1 MNEPVASMHQKTVSV
16 SAEHASFAG
25 FWIRAAAFIIDCII
39 ISIPVGI
46 ISMPFVGYAAF
57 KFMPYLDEYSY
68 TQTVSSDMAAA
79 LFLCWGIA
87 LFLQLLGA
95 VIFWLYFA
103 WFESSVKQATW
114 GKQLFGLRVT
124 DAYGQRLTF
133 ARATGRTFAKILSYM
148 TLYIGFMMAGWTKQK
163 RALHDMIAGTLVMK
177 IR

>member
-1 MNEPVASMHQKTVSV
+1 MNEVTNIQQKTVIV
-16 SAEHASFAG
+16 SADHASYAG
-25 FWIRAAAFIIDCII
+25 FWIRAAAFIVDCII
-39 ISIPVGI
+39 ISVPVAIVSIPF
-46 ISMPFVGYAAF
+46 SGYATF
-57 KFMPYLDEYSY
+57 KLMPYLEEYSY
-68 TQTVSSDMAAA
+68 TQTVSSEMASA

-87 LFLQLLGA
+87 LLLQLVSA

-103 WFESSVKQATW
+103 LFESSAKQAPW
-114 GKQLFGLRVT
+114 GKQICGLRVT

-148 TLYIGFMMAGWTKQK
+148 TLYIGFMMAGWTRQK